1 MRVVIDTNVLI
12 SAIFWAGKPKLL
24 LNSVRRGE
32 ITFLTSET
40 LLAEL
45 KEVLTSKDKPF
56 RISTG
61 EADKIMNHLKD
72 IAELVNT
79 LNIVAVCRDEDDN
92 RVLECALDGSA
103 EYIITGDKDLL
114 DLKIFKGIKIMSV
127 GDFTDWLCE

>member
-1 MRVVIDTNVLI
+1 
-12 SAIFWAGKPKLL
+12 LL

-32 ITFLTSET
+32 IIFLTSEI

-45 KEVLTSKDKPF
+45 KEVLTAKDKPF

-72 IAELVNT
+72 IAEIVNT
-79 LNIVAVCRDEDDN
+79 SSIVAVCRDEDDN

-114 DLKIFKGIKIMSV
+114 GLKIFKGIKIMSI
-127 GDFTDWLCE
+127 GDFTDGFVSKTL